1 MRSLPA
7 GGWKVIR
14 RIGSKRSLVV
24 GRRWLGSFAVRYSTD
39 RGALQSSSSLLVIS
53 GHLYRPQHGPC
64 LVFRLFKLTLRI
76 GIGHAS
82 RARLPI
88 VLLAFNERR
97 ENPKPRTKTPG
108 KTGKEAGPA
117 INAAPG
123 WLQFFDDL
131 H

>member
-24 GRRWLGSFAVRYSTD
+24 GRRSLGSFAVRYSTD

-64 LVFRLFKLTLRI
+64 LVFRLFKLALWI

-82 RARLPI
+82 PAGLQ
-88 VLLAFNERR
+88 VGLLAFHQQR
-97 ENPKPRTKTPG
+97 PDS
-108 KTGKEAGPA
+108 
-117 INAAPG
+117 NA
-123 WLQFFDDL
+123 
-131 H
+131 